1 LSSNQVISK
10 AVVDVQQ
17 KLGDKGRVLLRA
29 SGTEALIRVMI
40 EAQDLSLAQEL
51 ASELATLVKSELSL

>member
-1 LSSNQVISK
+1 VISK
-10 AVVDVQQ
+10 AVVDVEK

-29 SGTEALIRVMI
+29 SGTEDLIRVMI
-40 EAQDLSLAQEL
+40 EAQELSLAQEL

>member
-1 LSSNQVISK
+1 VISK

-40 EAQDLSLAQEL
+40 EAQELSLAQEL

>member
-1 LSSNQVISK
+1 VISK
-10 AVVDVQQ
+10 AVVDVQE

-40 EAQDLSLAQEL
+40 EAQELSLAQEL

>member
-1 LSSNQVISK
+1 M
-10 AVVDVQQ
+10 QQ